1 MINCDLQSKGRGE
14 IGMRGNINFILK
26 CVALAMGVAVAALS
40 FMDKIE
46 TSSAVGMLGIGLACL
61 AVTLL
66 SKK

>member
-1 MINCDLQSKGRGE
+1 
-14 IGMRGNINFILK
+14 MRGNINFILK

-61 AVTLL
+61 AVTQL

>member
-1 MINCDLQSKGRGE
+1 
-14 IGMRGNINFILK
+14 
-26 CVALAMGVAVAALS
+26 MGVAVAALS

-61 AVTLL
+61 AVTQL